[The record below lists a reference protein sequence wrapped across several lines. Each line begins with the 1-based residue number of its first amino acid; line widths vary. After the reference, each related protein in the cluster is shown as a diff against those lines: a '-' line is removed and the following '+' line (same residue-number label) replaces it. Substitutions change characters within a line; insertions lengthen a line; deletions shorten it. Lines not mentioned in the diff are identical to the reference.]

1 MSKFKF
7 TKMHTLGNNYIYVN
21 LFNESIVEE
30 DLTSIAVAIS
40 DVHTGIGSD
49 GLILICLSTEAD
61 VKMRI
66 FNSDGSE
73 AENCGNGLRCVS
85 RYVYENK
92 IVNKENFTIE
102 TLSGIVQAHVHTQDN
117 EFLEVTI
124 NMGKP
129 KLLRKDIPMLGVEQ
143 NEVVAEPIT
152 FGSNTYTATLVSM
165 GNPHI
170 IFYVDDIEKAPLTTL
185 GPIVETDS
193 RFPNGIN
200 VGFVQI
206 LNETELQYRVWERGS
221 GITQGCGTG
230 ACATVVASIL
240 NNYMRKN
247 MLVTVH
253 LAGGDLKISWTEEG
267 DVFMTG
273 CAHTICEGTYY
284 YKIN

>member
-1 MSKFKF
+1 MEKFAF
-7 TKMHTLGNNYIYVN
+7 TNMHTLGNNYIYVN
-21 LFNESIVEE
+21 FFNESIVEE
-30 DLTSIAVAIS
+30 ELTTIAVAIS
-40 DVHTGIGSD
+40 NIHTGIGSD
-49 GLILICLSTEAD
+49 GLIIICSSAEAD

-85 RYVYENK
+85 KYVYENK
-92 IVNKENFTIE
+92 IVNNENFTIE
-102 TLSGIVQAHVHTQDN
+102 TLSGVVQAHVHTQDN
-117 EFLEVTI
+117 QFSEVTI

-129 KLLRKDIPMLGVEQ
+129 KLRRKDIPMLGIEQ

-152 FGSNTYTATLVSM
+152 FSSNTYTVTLVSM

-185 GPIVETDS
+185 GSIVEKDS

-200 VGFVQI
+200 VGFVQV

-221 GITQGCGTG
+221 GVTQGCGTG
-230 ACATVVASIL
+230 ACASVVASIL

-247 MLVTVH
+247 VLLTVH
-253 LAGGDLKISWTEEG
+253 LAGGDLKITWTEEG
-267 DVFMTG
+267 DVLMTG

-284 YKIN
+284 YETN